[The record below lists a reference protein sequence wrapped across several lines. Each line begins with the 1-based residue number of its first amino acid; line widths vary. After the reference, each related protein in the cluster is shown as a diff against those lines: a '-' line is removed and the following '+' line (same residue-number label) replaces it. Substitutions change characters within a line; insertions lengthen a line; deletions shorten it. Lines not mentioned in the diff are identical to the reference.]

1 MPGEMARLLLQLH
14 LSASCPSR
22 LVHAMISLI
31 LSQMSPPPVQTHRI
45 SSSRPRPALML
56 QSQPEGIF
64 AQQPTQLCRAAMPG
78 EMARLL
84 LQLHLSASC
93 PSRLVYAMISLI
105 LSQMSPSPV
114 QTHRISSSRPR
125 PALMLQSQPH
135 GIFAQQP
142 SQLCR
147 TAMPGEMARL
157 LVQLHLSASC
167 LSRLVHAMISLIP
180 FPMFFL
186 PVQTHRISSSRPRPA
201 LMLQS
206 QPHVISAA
214 F

>member
-1 MPGEMARLLLQLH
+1 MKIFGPVKLSLLQKLRHTVSYCAILPSHGNSQNCLVSRCEPISTTDGWPFPPIEMARLLLQLH

-56 QSQPEGIF
+56 QSQPHVIF
-64 AQQPTQLCRAAMPG
+64 AQ
-78 EMARLL
+78 
-84 LQLHLSASC
+84 H
-93 PSRLVYAMISLI
+93 
-105 LSQMSPSPV
+105 
-114 QTHRISSSRPR
+114 
-125 PALMLQSQPH
+125 
-135 GIFAQQP
+135 P

-157 LVQLHLSASC
+157 LLLQTFC
-167 LSRLVHAMISLIP
+167 PSRLVYAMISLIP
-180 FPMFFL
+180 FPIFLL

-206 QPHVISAA
+206 QPHVISAV